1 MIQKLKLLLLFFIL
15 QLFFIHILN
24 KNKNYI
30 NCKQNL
36 HISSF
41 CRHYTKF
48 FLQKIHFFKLRKVI
62 PFYLQ
67 NKKRLLK
74 LKNRLLAK
82 RNQWLLQLFLLW
94 LHVSMLSSH
103 SIFSMI
109 FHILATFLDLL
120 SPFIVFLIQY
130 LLLSNPHI
138 QTFINYSN
146 IKIFP

>member
-36 HISSF
+36 HIPSF

-48 FLQKIHFFKLRKVI
+48 FLQKIHFLKLRKVI

-67 NKKRLLK
+67 NKKRLIK
-74 LKNRLLAK
+74 LKNRLQAK
-82 RNQWLLQLFLLW
+82 RNQWLQQLFLLW

-109 FHILATFLDLL
+109 FHILATFLDHL

-130 LLLSNPHI
+130 LLLSHPHI
-138 QTFINYSN
+138 QIFINYSN